1 MIILFFMHKKSFFLQ
16 LLDATDS
23 VAWKI
28 FSTLVVT
35 AGIIVTYLNV
45 RDGITQSLKDWVF
58 L

>member
-1 MIILFFMHKKSFFLQ
+1 MHKESIFLQ
-16 LLDATDS
+16 ILNATDT
-23 VAWKI
+23 VVWRL
-28 FSTLVVT
+28 FSTLVVM